1 MENGRL
7 ASSPIQG
14 VKLDH
19 LMTIEDKEVAF
30 LSDRQIG
37 KLVGFSSEWVRQQ
50 RHFRR
55 HGKKH
60 SFPLDPI
67 YIGVKPRYR
76 AGEVYAWLDY
86 LNSGKPD
93 PTEPPAN
100 N

>member
-1 MENGRL
+1 MNLEK
-7 ASSPIQG
+7 Q
-14 VKLDH
+14 
-19 LMTIEDKEVAF
+19 EVAF
-30 LSDRQIG
+30 LSDLQIG

-76 AGEVYAWLDY
+76 ASEVYAWLES
-86 LNSGKPD
+86 LNTGQPSVAQPD
-93 PTEPPAN
+93 GPQTTN